1 MSNKYTMDDFIRIV
15 EQLRSENGCP
25 WDREQ
30 THQSLRTC
38 MMEEAS
44 EFVAS
49 VKVYEE
55 TGHNENM
62 IEELGDMLLQVV
74 MHAQIASEE
83 DRFDI
88 TDVIQ
93 YVSEKMLR
101 RHPHVFGT
109 KDGETKEL
117 ALANWR
123 EEKKKEKEA
132 RTWKELSKEE
142 TKEEGLKYLNM
153 AYEKKTT

>member
-15 EQLRSENGCP
+15 KHLRSENGCP

-49 VKVYEE
+49 VRVYEE

-88 TDVIQ
+88 SDVIH

-101 RHPHVFGT
+101 RHPHVFGV
-109 KDGETKEL
+109 KDAETKEL

-123 EEKKKEKEA
+123 EEKKKEKET

-142 TKEEGLKYLNM
+142 TKEEGLKYLYM